1 MLRQSFITMRK
12 ILLRN
17 CLPLSIFCLPSQPF
31 AKINSP
37 GNFDGT
43 LGSQVSGQILAVSA
57 SDTDGSILKD
67 KVGMTVAVQNGLG
80 YGYASW
86 DGTSMASPH
95 VAGVAALV
103 WSHHPYKTN
112 DQIRT
117 AL

>member
-1 MLRQSFITMRK
+1 
-12 ILLRN
+12 
-17 CLPLSIFCLPSQPF
+17 
-31 AKINSP
+31 
-37 GNFDGT
+37 
-43 LGSQVSGQILAVSA
+43 VSGQILAVSA

-103 WSHHPYKTN
+103 WSHHPDKTN

-117 AL
+117 ALKRM